1 MLDATYIQEA
11 EFRARRFQG
20 AWTGTS
26 GTLAADVMRLINER
40 KLLMERIAELEQGVE
55 TERAIPSDWILR
67 GERELK
73 ASREPAP
80 LGSGV
85 IHDTIGMSESERLL
99 HDALDAVRDRRTKY
113 GPPLSHFAIT
123 AALVN
128 AAFGTSFTPGDWAV
142 VMMLD
147 KVARSRGPGNT
158 RDNWVDLAGYAA
170 CRAECDAPQPP
181 DEEGD

>member
-1 MLDATYIQEA
+1 
-11 EFRARRFQG
+11 
-20 AWTGTS
+20 
-26 GTLAADVMRLINER
+26 
-40 KLLMERIAELEQGVE
+40 MERIAELERE

-67 GERELK
+67 GERELR

-85 IHDTIGMSESERLL
+85 MHATIGMSESERLL

-128 AAFGTSFTPGDWAV
+128 AAFGTSFTAGDWAV

-181 DEEGD
+181 DEEGE